1 LVDSSEMIKSIGC
14 KWVFKRK
21 IDIDDNVQT
30 YKTRLVSKSYQ
41 KKKQGVDFNEA
52 FSSVVLLNFIRI
64 LLATVAYHDC
74 QNCIPKWKS
83 L

>member
-41 KKKQGVDFNEA
+41 KKKTRG
-52 FSSVVLLNFIRI
+52 
-64 LLATVAYHDC
+64 
-74 QNCIPKWKS
+74 
-83 L
+83 